1 MNDLRELLARE
12 AERVQPKGDLDDV
25 FRRADRQRRHTKTGH
40 LALSAA
46 AVLVFVGGALT
57 VSSNNGSRIRTS
69 PLSEVTEASLGG
81 MVISDVKGTA
91 SYKAFTLDRRDLNAA
106 DGPYSI
112 VVRAK
117 DGSMIQRTAVVTFQ
131 PNVIVTVLASL
142 ENIGVSGVTELS
154 IARDGGTLRVRAVGL
169 TPAEI
174 SGIGDA
180 TQVVDGR
187 PLVTLSSLPEFS
199 VVASGSWTPSTVRAA
214 RYGCVEVGE
223 IDTQGL
229 CYTGLTFSPGFEDA
243 LFKAGFQ
250 PGPLVAGR
258 PSAISTIGGG
268 SGTLAWEPRPG
279 VVAYIGYSANPPVS
293 EPSTVD
299 AMARLA
305 ERAQILSP
313 DEWTATNPAVS
324 TQTNRW
330 IDR

>member
-131 PNVIVTVLASL
+131 PNVIVTVLVSL

-258 PSAISTIGGG
+258 PSAISTISGG